1 MSVDKSKLL
10 ELNNLV
16 SVHFRRKHKIILN
29 PESKNG
35 DEEDLNDDILYDKA
49 EWKISNE
56 LQEYV
61 EKIARNIQL
70 SAEEKILAIFEEI
83 SKEYV
88 YDDNLISYIQ
98 KLDDEAYDLPDWYGR
113 EVDENWEKNRST
125 HRRRVCYELSRY
137 FAKALTELTKYNEDY
152 NVCILW
158 DKGHTHYFVALTCSD
173 YSVTLDMDDF
183 NNIKDLTRLKAGLTA
198 QGIVILDD
206 KKGKF
211 KDALDRFNND
221 RSNDAIK
228 KIESD
233 VQSEKDNASSDGE
246 NQLNLQTEGNEDVTF
261 IRNALEILTQKYGID
276 SQGLYEYM
284 KEIVDI
290 KLGPEARKKIWK
302 KLKGKDD
309 RETRYIRCLALNI
322 DNQKYLL
329 DVDKAILRDFDEEE
343 LHREDPEFI
352 PYKELT
358 RDWGEIY
365 DGS

>member
-113 EVDENWEKNRST
+113 EVDENWEKIEVHTGEEFVMS
-125 HRRRVCYELSRY
+125 CL
-137 FAKALTELTKYNEDY
+137 D
-152 NVCILW
+152 IL
-158 DKGHTHYFVALTCSD
+158 
-173 YSVTLDMDDF
+173 
-183 NNIKDLTRLKAGLTA
+183 
-198 QGIVILDD
+198 
-206 KKGKF
+206 
-211 KDALDRFNND
+211 
-221 RSNDAIK
+221 
-228 KIESD
+228 
-233 VQSEKDNASSDGE
+233 
-246 NQLNLQTEGNEDVTF
+246 
-261 IRNALEILTQKYGID
+261 QK
-276 SQGLYEYM
+276 L
-284 KEIVDI
+284 
-290 KLGPEARKKIWK
+290 
-302 KLKGKDD
+302 
-309 RETRYIRCLALNI
+309 
-322 DNQKYLL
+322 
-329 DVDKAILRDFDEEE
+329 
-343 LHREDPEFI
+343 
-352 PYKELT
+352 
-358 RDWGEIY
+358 
-365 DGS
+365 

>member
-1 MSVDKSKLL
+1 MSIDKAKLL
-10 ELNNLV
+10 RLNDLV
-16 SVHFRRKHKIILN
+16 SVYFRRKHKIVLN
-29 PESKNG
+29 PAVKERNEESL
-35 DEEDLNDDILYDKA
+35 DDDIIYDKA
-49 EWKISNE
+49 EWKISDE
-56 LQEYV
+56 LQEFV
-61 EKIARNIQL
+61 ERVARNIQL
-70 SAEEKILAIFEEI
+70 SAEEKILAIFEKI
-83 SKEYV
+83 GKEYI

-98 KLDDEAYDLPDWYGR
+98 KLDDEEYDLPDWYGR
-113 EVDENWEKNRST
+113 DIDEKWEKNRDT
-125 HRRRVCYELSRY
+125 HKRRVCYELSRY
-137 FAKALTELTKYNEDY
+137 YAKALTELTKYNEDY
-152 NVCILW
+152 SVCILW

-198 QGIVILDD
+198 QGVAILEDRE
-206 KKGKF
+206 GKF
-211 KDALDRFNND
+211 KNALDRFNSG

-233 VQSEKDNASSDGE
+233 IQSEKDGTSSNEE
-246 NQLNLQTEGNEDVTF
+246 NQLNLQEEGNEDLVF
-261 IRNALEILTQKYGID
+261 IKNALEILTQKYGID

-302 KLKGKDD
+302 KIDGKND
-309 RETRYIRCLALNI
+309 RETRYIRCLVLDI
-322 DNQKYLL
+322 DNQRYLL
-329 DVDKAILRDFDEEE
+329 DVDRAILRDFDEEE
-343 LHREDPEFI
+343 LHRENPEFI